1 MKPGTVVS
9 YILKAI
15 IVIFFISAIWRNNWI
30 IAFGCFAGIMFTILL
45 PIVLKLK
52 FNITL
57 PWILDLM
64 ITVAFF
70 IHICGDVLYAYDTI
84 PSYDNITH
92 FVSACVVALVV
103 LIAVYILSEY
113 WGGLQADKYGTAF
126 VVIITT
132 MAMGVVWEF
141 REWSADA
148 IFGMQTQLSLEDT
161 MTDLLVNALGGV
173 FIAIVGIR
181 LLKNGALKEMTKDLG
196 ERVDTHIIN
205 KKKP

>member
-45 PIVLKLK
+45 PMVLKLK

-70 IHICGDVLYAYDTI
+70 IHICGDVLYVYDTI
-84 PSYDNITH
+84 LHYDDIAH

-132 MAMGVVWEF
+132 VAMGVIWEF

-148 IFGMQTQLSLEDT
+148 LFGMQTQLSLEDT

>member
-84 PSYDNITH
+84 PSYDKIAH

-103 LIAVYILSEY
+103 LIAVYILNEY

-132 MAMGVVWEF
+132 VAMGVVWEF

-148 IFGMQTQLSLEDT
+148 LFGMQTQLSLEDT

>member
-9 YILKAI
+9 YILKAV
-15 IVIFFISAIWRNNWI
+15 IVIFFISAIWRNDWI
-30 IAFGCFAGIMFTILL
+30 IAVGCFAGIMFTILL

-84 PSYDNITH
+84 PHYDNITH

-103 LIAVYILSEY
+103 LIAVYILNEY
-113 WGGLQADKYGTAF
+113 WGGLQVDKYGTAF

-132 MAMGVVWEF
+132 MAMGVIWEF

-196 ERVDTHIIN
+196 ERVDTHIFN

>member
-9 YILKAI
+9 YIIKAV
-15 IVIFFISAIWRNNWI
+15 IVIFFIRAIWRNDWI

-45 PIVLKLK
+45 PIALKLK
-52 FNITL
+52 FNMTL

-84 PSYDNITH
+84 LHYDKITH

-103 LIAVYILSEY
+103 LIAVYILNEY
-113 WGGLQADKYGTAF
+113 WDGLQADKYGTAF
-126 VVIITT
+126 IVIITT
-132 MAMGVVWEF
+132 VAMGVIWEF

-161 MTDLLVNALGGV
+161 MTDLLVNALGGF

-181 LLKNGALKEMTKDLG
+181 LLKNGALKAMTKDLG
-196 ERVDTHIIN
+196 ERVDTHIFN

>member
-1 MKPGTVVS
+1 MKLGTVVS
-9 YILKAI
+9 YILKAV
-15 IVIFFISAIWRNNWI
+15 IVIFFLSAIWQNDWI

-52 FNITL
+52 FNITM

-70 IHICGDVLYAYDTI
+70 IHICGDVLYVYDTI

-181 LLKNGALKEMTKDLG
+181 LLKNGALKEMTQDLG
-196 ERVDTHIIN
+196 ERVDTHILN

>member
-1 MKPGTVVS
+1 MKLGTVVS
-9 YILKAI
+9 YILKAV
-15 IVIFFISAIWRNNWI
+15 IVIFFLSAIWRNDWI

-52 FNITL
+52 FSITM

-84 PSYDNITH
+84 PSYDKIAH

-103 LIAVYILSEY
+103 LIAVYILNEY

-132 MAMGVVWEF
+132 VAMGVVWEF

-148 IFGMQTQLSLEDT
+148 LFGMQTQLSLEDT

-181 LLKNGALKEMTKDLG
+181 LLKNGALKAMTKDLG

>member
-1 MKPGTVVS
+1 
-9 YILKAI
+9 
-15 IVIFFISAIWRNNWI
+15 
-30 IAFGCFAGIMFTILL
+30 
-45 PIVLKLK
+45 
-52 FNITL
+52 
-57 PWILDLM
+57 M

-84 PSYDNITH
+84 LHYDKITH

-103 LIAVYILSEY
+103 LIAVYILNEY
-113 WGGLQADKYGTAF
+113 WGGLQVDKYGTAF
-126 VVIITT
+126 IVIITT
-132 MAMGVVWEF
+132 VAMGVIWEF

-161 MTDLLVNALGGV
+161 MTDLLVNALGGF

-181 LLKNGALKEMTKDLG
+181 LLKNGALKAMTKDLG
-196 ERVDTHIIN
+196 ERVDTHIFN

>member
-15 IVIFFISAIWRNNWI
+15 IVIFFLSAIWRNNWI

-45 PIVLKLK
+45 PIFLKLK

-84 PSYDNITH
+84 PSYDKIAH

-103 LIAVYILSEY
+103 LIAVYILNEY
-113 WGGLQADKYGTAF
+113 WGGLQVDKYGTAF

-132 MAMGVVWEF
+132 VAMGVVWEF

>member
-15 IVIFFISAIWRNNWI
+15 IVIFLISAIWRNDWI

-84 PSYDNITH
+84 PSYDKIAH

-132 MAMGVVWEF
+132 VAMGVVWEF

-148 IFGMQTQLSLEDT
+148 LFGMQTQLSLEDT

>member
-15 IVIFFISAIWRNNWI
+15 IVTFFISAIWRNNWI

-70 IHICGDVLYAYDTI
+70 IHICGDVLYVYDTI
-84 PSYDNITH
+84 LNYDDIAH

-103 LIAVYILSEY
+103 LIAVYILNEY

-132 MAMGVVWEF
+132 VAMGVVWEF

-148 IFGMQTQLSLEDT
+148 LFGMQTQLSLEDT

-196 ERVDTHIIN
+196 ERVGTHIIN